1 MDESAVIRIKEIIE
15 LMDIRTKNPKSYFFN
30 MRDRGDEKLKGLPT
44 ELGRDR
50 SGIYYDRKAVM
61 AHIFKTEV
69 TKVADKDAEISFRK
83 IFSGDFDPKRKQVR
97 QAIKIMRAKQNKPVT
112 QRQSLVADI

>member
-1 MDESAVIRIKEIIE
+1 MDESAVIRINEIID

-30 MRDRGDEKLKGLPT
+30 MRDRGDEKLKGFPV

-61 AHIFKTEV
+61 SVILKTEV
-69 TKVADKDAEISFRK
+69 TTDKDAEISFYK
-83 IFSGDFDPKRKQVR
+83 IFTGQFDTKRKQMK
-97 QAIKIMRAKQNKPVT
+97 QIIKIMRAKQNKPVT
-112 QRQSLVADI
+112 QRQSLAEDI